1 MISVA
6 IVEDQKRTR
15 EGLAALLAGEP
26 DLRVV
31 GPFSSMEEA
40 LPALTRRLPDA
51 LLCDIALP
59 GISGIEGVRRLKA
72 AQPELRALML
82 TVHADDAHVFEAICA
97 GASGYLLKDTPPER
111 LVAAVRELAA
121 GGAPMS
127 SEVARRVL
135 ALVREVAPP
144 RAAGHELTPRELD
157 VLRALAAGHSYK
169 TAALALDLSIDTVR
183 FHVRAIYAKLHVHSK
198 SEAVLQALRRGLVR

>member
-26 DLRVV
+26 DFSVV
-31 GPFSSMEEA
+31 GPFASMEEA

-59 GISGIEGVRRLKA
+59 GMSGIEGVRRLKA

-82 TVHADDAHVFEAICA
+82 TVLGDDAHVFAAICA

-111 LVAAVRELAA
+111 LVA
-121 GGAPMS
+121 
-127 SEVARRVL
+127 
-135 ALVREVAPP
+135 PP
-144 RAAGHELTPRELD
+144 RAAEHELTPRELD
-157 VLRALAAGHSYK
+157 VLRALAEGHSYK
-169 TAALALDLSIDTVR
+169 TAARALDLSIDTVR
-183 FHVRAIYAKLHVHSK
+183 FHVRSIYAKLHVHSK
-198 SEAVLQALRRGLVR
+198 SAAVLLTLQRGLVR